1 MWRLWRKKFNGGI
14 HVCGCGHSGTSI
26 LTRIIAAHPQIY
38 GLPVETG
45 IARKENYT
53 KYRNNVLKFEEK
65 TASEGLRFWVEKTP
79 RHVRNLRFILD
90 CAPST
95 KIVLISRNPKDT
107 VASLKR
113 RYGNIGKSIRRWKS
127 DNRRVLR
134 WAKHPQCISILYE
147 DLVTQPELTM
157 TRVMDFLGFS
167 FETEQLNFHDEPV
180 EWYVKNEPTT
190 EELMDLLGLS
200 FEAEQLNFHD
210 EPVEWYVKN
219 EPTTEELKSGHSEPE
234 TTEIT
239 SGQLPLDESEY
250 GTKIPHTS
258 YRNMQI
264 NQPLFN
270 NIGSFRKYLSED
282 EASKVWRACASIA
295 IALGYPS
302 DGSI

>member
-1 MWRLWRKKFNGGI
+1 MWRLWRNQINGGI

-26 LTRIIAAHPQIY
+26 LTRIIGAHPQIY
-38 GLPVETG
+38 ALPIETG
-45 IARKENYT
+45 IAKKQSYT
-53 KYRNNVLKFEEK
+53 KYRKNVLEFEK
-65 TASEGLRFWVEKTP
+65 KAALEGSRVWVEKTP
-79 RHVRNLRFILD
+79 KHVRNLRFILD

-147 DLVTQPELTM
+147 DLITKPELTM

-167 FETEQLNFHDEPV
+167 FDTEQLNFHEDRV
-180 EWYVKNEPTT
+180 EWYVKNDPIV
-190 EELMDLLGLS
+190 
-200 FEAEQLNFHD
+200 EQQKPD
-210 EPVEWYVKN
+210 
-219 EPTTEELKSGHSEPE
+219 HSEPE
-234 TTEIT
+234 ITEIT
-239 SGQLPLDESEY
+239 SGQLPLNESEY
-250 GTKIPHTS
+250 GTKIQHNS
-258 YRNMQI
+258 YRNIQI

-282 EASKVWRACASIA
+282 EETKVWRACSSIA

-302 DGSI
+302 DGSVQ

>member
-79 RHVRNLRFILD
+79 KHVRNLRFILD

-190 EELMDLLGLS
+190 EEL
-200 FEAEQLNFHD
+200 
-210 EPVEWYVKN
+210 
-219 EPTTEELKSGHSEPE
+219 KSGHSEPE